1 MGVDYGTKRV
11 GVALSDEG
19 GTMAFP
25 CAILE
30 NGKGLVGEI
39 KNICA
44 REGVEQIVVG
54 ESLNY
59 QGAPNQVME
68 EINNFVGEIGEA
80 IGIPVAFQR
89 EFLSTQQA
97 RFFQEK
103 KKHVD
108 DSAAAVILQS
118 YLDTKNSKSIRETI

>member
-1 MGVDYGTKRV
+1 
-11 GVALSDEG
+11 
-19 GTMAFP
+19 MAFP

-30 NGKGLVGEI
+30 NGKGLMGEV
-39 KNICA
+39 KNICVK
-44 REGVEQIVVG
+44 EGVEQIVVG

-68 EINNFVGEIGEA
+68 EINNFVGEIGEV
-80 IGIPVAFQR
+80 IGVPVVFER

-103 KKHVD
+103 KKYVD

-118 YLDTKNSKSIRETI
+118 YLDRKNSKSIRETI